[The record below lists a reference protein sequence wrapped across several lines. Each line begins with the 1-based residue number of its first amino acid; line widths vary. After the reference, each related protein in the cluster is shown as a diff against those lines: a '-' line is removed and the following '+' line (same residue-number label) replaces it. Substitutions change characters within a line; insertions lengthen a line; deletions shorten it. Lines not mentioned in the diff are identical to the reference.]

1 LALRLSTQLGIG
13 NMAAVGSAAVATGS
27 DRRHVLSCL
36 AWARGYTVF
45 DRGRRRVGTFIELA
59 GHEGIAIRYDGVFL
73 WRRRVLPF
81 ATVEAVF
88 PERGAV
94 LLNVDRR
101 TLKGTNVPPTPSAD
115 EDECSDEDWHA
126 RVAGYVSAGESDSD
140 EGGSVESTA
149 HAHLLFVSTSHG
161 YQLLERPGPAP
172 AALEY
177 VRVPEH
183 DGLFRVAKLAT
194 SPLPN
199 DRRMC
204 AYLEQTD

>member
-1 LALRLSTQLGIG
+1 
-13 NMAAVGSAAVATGS
+13 VG
-27 DRRHVLSCL
+27 
-36 AWARGYTVF
+36 
-45 DRGRRRVGTFIELA
+45 A
-59 GHEGIAIRYDGVFL
+59 GGEGIAIRHDGVFL

-94 LLNVDRR
+94 VLNVDRR
-101 TLKGTNVPPTPSAD
+101 TLKGTNAPPTPVATTPSTD
-115 EDECSDEDWHA
+115 EEEECSDEDWHA
-126 RVAGYVSAGESDSD
+126 RIAGYVSAGECDRD
-140 EGGSVESTA
+140 ADRSVESAA
-149 HAHLLFVSTSHG
+149 HAHLLLVSTSHG
-161 YQLLERPGPAP
+161 YRLLERPGPAP

-183 DGLFRVAKLAT
+183 EGLFRVAKLAP

-199 DRRMC
+199 DRRTC